1 MNPVDDN
8 LQDEFDFEA
17 GAPYPPKPSAD
28 SASTTYR
35 DAFFAVIFAL
45 HLAVILALA
54 IFKGIP
60 AVAQGGI
67 DQVDVD
73 PAGGS
78 ETPVNDGDNPIPL
91 VLSLGVVMVLG
102 AFLSTVWV
110 KVLVS
115 HGESVVRCTILST
128 VAWFVLSAVAAA
140 LLGQSGGAVALLVL
154 AGIAYWYYVLIN
166 SHIEFAGKNLKV
178 ACSAVLAMPGTV
190 TVAVTLLTVQALW
203 CMIWGLAMALWCM
216 VWGLAM
222 LGVATNFSAPITAAD
237 GTVYDADDCT
247 TYETQRPN
255 PTFSAACTGYYG
267 GGTCFKC
274 VCGGATV
281 YDDAECRSERV
292 SAGVYALMLLSERVS
307 AGVYALMLLS
317 EHVSAGVY
325 ALMLLSLIWG
335 CGVIANISHC
345 TTAGAVAA
353 WWFAG
358 RNGPAADA
366 SSPVT
371 ASLRRACTTSLGT
384 VCLAALAAAVARLLA
399 AAATRLRRSRRGMG
413 ALWAAAAECL
423 AHAAERVVRVFSRY
437 ALVHAAVYGT
447 TLPVAGSEVEV
458 ESNLVERVVREFSRY
473 ALVHAAVY
481 GTTLPVAGSE
491 RVVRVFSRYVLVHA
505 AVYGTTL
512 PVAGSEVEV
521 ESNLVE
527 RVVREFSRYA
537 LVHAAVYGTPL
548 PVAGSEMC
556 ELVLAGAACLT
567 AAHGRR
573 AHRQSSPKVWA
584 LFKRRGWSA
593 IVNDQLCDNALAL
606 ACAVVAALC
615 GLAGAAAGALCG
627 MSGLLTAL
635 LASFGVL
642 MGYNLAA
649 VAVSVVI
656 LMSRTFDHL
665 NE

>member
-17 GAPYPPKPSAD
+17 GDLMQPLAPGLNNTHNDYHHNRQGAPYPPKPSAD
-28 SASTTYR
+28 SASSTYR

-115 HGESVVRCTILST
+115 HGESVVHCTILST

-154 AGIAYWYYVLIN
+154 AGVAYWYYVLIN
-166 SHIEFAGKNLKV
+166 THIEFAGKNLKV

-190 TVAVTLLTVQALW
+190 TVAVTLLAVQALW
-203 CMIWGLAMALWCM
+203 CMI
-216 VWGLAM
+216 WGLAM

-274 VCGGATV
+274 VCSGATV
-281 YDDAECRSERV
+281 YDNAECRSER
-292 SAGVYALMLLSERVS
+292 
-307 AGVYALMLLS
+307 
-317 EHVSAGVY
+317 VSAGVY

-447 TLPVAGSEVEV
+447 TLPVAGNE
-458 ESNLVERVVREFSRY
+458 
-473 ALVHAAVY
+473 
-481 GTTLPVAGSE
+481 
-491 RVVRVFSRYVLVHA
+491 
-505 AVYGTTL
+505 
-512 PVAGSEVEV
+512 
-521 ESNLVE
+521 
-527 RVVREFSRYA
+527 
-537 LVHAAVYGTPL
+537 
-548 PVAGSEMC
+548 
-556 ELVLAGAACLT
+556 
-567 AAHGRR
+567 
-573 AHRQSSPKVWA
+573 VWA

-642 MGYNLAA
+642 VGYNLAA
-649 VAVSVVI
+649 VAVSVVSSAVATVFVCFAQDHNALAASHPELWLE
-656 LMSRTFDHL
+656 LMQAWHKAHGPTMQACGYSL
-665 NE
+665 S